1 MTQFNYKF
9 SIHTCHLIARTGN
22 KIGLKIKTTLK
33 AKAKV
38 KAKVIASMRTKTSYH
53 IIAGKS
59 ITSSKF
65 LQERM
70 KEVIRFGIVL
80 SISKISLIGLKT
92 LDTIFPTPINTICGK
107 GKAIKI
113 QFKNIVQSEEK

>member
-22 KIGLKIKTTLK
+22 KIMLKIKTTPK
-33 AKAKV
+33 AKTKV
-38 KAKVIASMRTKTSYH
+38 KTQVIAYMRMRTSYH
-53 IIAGKS
+53 TIVDKS

-65 LQERM
+65 LQEHM

-80 SISKISLIGLKT
+80 SISRISLIGLKT
-92 LDTIFPTPINTICGK
+92 MDMIFPIPTNTICGK
-107 GKAIKI
+107 GRITKI
-113 QFKNIVQSEEK
+113 